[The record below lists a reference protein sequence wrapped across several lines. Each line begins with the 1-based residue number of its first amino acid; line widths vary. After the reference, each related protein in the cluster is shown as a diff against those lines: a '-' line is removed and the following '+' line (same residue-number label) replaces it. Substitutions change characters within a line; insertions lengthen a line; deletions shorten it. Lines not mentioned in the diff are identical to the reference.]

1 MPRTDH
7 QPAGPQVTAS
17 AASAHGR
24 GSRAE
29 VAALFER
36 WREHHDERAREAL
49 VTRFAPLARSL
60 ARRYARSSEPFED
73 LLQVSMLGLLNAIDR
88 FDPDRGRA
96 FTSFAVPTILGELRR
111 YFRDCGWA
119 VHVPRG
125 RQEQARRVE
134 QASRRITG
142 DRGRPPTVAELAQYL
157 EMTTEDVLGAIQ
169 AANAYSTAS
178 LDEPRHD
185 REDGQS
191 PSYAETLGEL
201 DDGYELVEDRTT
213 IISAAQEL
221 PERERLILQLRFARG
236 LTQTEIAQRVGVSQM
251 QVSRLL
257 RRSIARLQAS
267 TGAVPEQ
274 GAPG

>member
-1 MPRTDH
+1 
-7 QPAGPQVTAS
+7 VS
-17 AASAHGR
+17 
-24 GSRAE
+24 
-29 VAALFER
+29 ALFAR
-36 WREHHDERAREAL
+36 WRDDQDVRARDAL
-49 VTRFAPLARSL
+49 VERFSPLARSL

-73 LLQVSMLGLLNAIDR
+73 LLQVAMLGLLNAINR
-88 FDPDRGRA
+88 FDPSRGRA

-125 RQEQARRVE
+125 RQEQARKVE
-134 QASRRITG
+134 QASRRITS

-157 EMTTEDVLGAIQ
+157 EMSTEDVLTAIQ
-169 AANAYSTAS
+169 AANAYATSS

-191 PSYAETLGEL
+191 PSYAETIGEV
-201 DDGYELVEDRTT
+201 DEGYERVEDRTT
-213 IISAAQEL
+213 IIAAAQEL
-221 PERERLILQLRFARG
+221 ADRERLILQLRFAGG

-267 TGAVPEQ
+267 TGEEQ
-274 GAPG
+274 AARPG